1 MHPFDVITLSRLSW
15 EERLQEA
22 ERAQRFASIGQRVPL
37 SFGWL
42 VSWLRGWWTVNR
54 YSGPVQTIY
63 R

>member
-15 EERLQEA
+15 EERLHEA
-22 ERAQRFASIGQRVPL
+22 EKAQRFASVSRRVPL

-42 VSWLRGWWTVNR
+42 VNWLRGWWAVRR
-54 YSGPVQTIY
+54 YSGPVKTIY